1 MHLLIES
8 VNKELLPLPFLGYHS
23 MNLFNVSTLFC
34 NSAIWSIWLPTFPQ
48 RLLIENPEINYI
60 LIIIRFKVAEHI
72 NKYILKSKMLRQSI
86 INWIR

>member
-34 NSAIWSIWLPTFPQ
+34 NSAI
-48 RLLIENPEINYI
+48 
-60 LIIIRFKVAEHI
+60 
-72 NKYILKSKMLRQSI
+72 
-86 INWIR
+86 